1 MKVLVQEM
9 HLVVMEK
16 DAEIV
21 RLKMQLAD
29 ELRRTN
35 SFIRLQEENSQ
46 LKSQL
51 RRNRNSGDTETTHL
65 RLALEKAH

>member
-1 MKVLVQEM
+1 MNRRTSELSQDLNGMKALVEDM

-35 SFIRLQEENSQ
+35 
-46 LKSQL
+46 
-51 RRNRNSGDTETTHL
+51 
-65 RLALEKAH
+65 